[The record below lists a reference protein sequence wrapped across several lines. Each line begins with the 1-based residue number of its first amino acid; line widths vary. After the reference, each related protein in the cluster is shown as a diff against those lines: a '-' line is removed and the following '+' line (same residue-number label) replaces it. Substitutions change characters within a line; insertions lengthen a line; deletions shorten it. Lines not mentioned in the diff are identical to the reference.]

1 MSRRTFLKSIFMYS
15 AILSVSSISTN
26 VLAWRATEWTQLAN
40 NALLLKSYL
49 QQVQQVTNQI
59 TQIRLL
65 VEQYTTM
72 AKNTLNIPND
82 IWNLFAREVA
92 KIANVYKQSRNLI
105 NKFTNVD
112 NQMKR
117 IYKNYEFFRVKQ
129 MGAKDYFLQYQ
140 DWHKINTQLMQDIFE
155 KVGLSAEKIN
165 SSEDN
170 IAQLIE
176 LNRRSTGH
184 QQTMQVTNEM
194 LGTLGK
200 QIGNLEGIMLS
211 QLQMQTQ
218 FNAKREQELALE
230 QANFDRMQS
239 NTKAIIGDEKVF
251 SFK

>member
-1 MSRRTFLKSIFMYS
+1 ML
-15 AILSVSSISTN
+15 AIPSISTN
-26 VLAWRATEWTQLAN
+26 ALAWRATEWTQLAN

-49 QQVQQVTNQI
+49 QQVQQVSNQI
-59 TQIRLL
+59 MQIKTM
-65 VEQYTTM
+65 VDQYTIM
-72 AKNTLNIPND
+72 AKNILNLPND
-82 IWNLFAREVA
+82 VWNMFAREVA
-92 KIANVYKQSRNLI
+92 KVAGVYKQARSLI

-155 KVGLSAEKIN
+155 KVGLSAEKMN
-165 SSEDN
+165 GSEDS

-200 QIGNLEGIMLS
+200 QIGNLEGIMLN

-218 FNAKREQELALE
+218 FNARREQELALE

-239 NTKAIIGDEKVF
+239 NTKAIIGDGLTMQERLFRK
-251 SFK
+251 